1 MTTRNYIEVIER
13 AARVFDCLAEKDD
26 QGVPLP
32 EIVRHTGL
40 VKSSVFRLLFTLGKL
55 GYVERV
61 EPGPRYWLGPRLRSL
76 SAAAFHSRGLT
87 RTALPYMESLLTRF
101 RETVNLGV
109 LDGSEVLYVQVLE
122 SPEMFRMAA
131 RVGMRSA
138 LHSTAMGKALLAY
151 LPLAEREKV
160 LPHKLQSLT
169 SRTLADR
176 SILLKDLESV
186 RARGYAVDSEE
197 DSQGVRCVGAPI
209 LDGAHR
215 VVAAMSVSA
224 PAIRMPADRMQ
235 KIARKVSKACLD
247 ISRELGWRLVNA
259 AAR

>member
-1 MTTRNYIEVIER
+1 
-13 AARVFDCLAEKDD
+13 
-26 QGVPLP
+26 
-32 EIVRHTGL
+32 
-40 VKSSVFRLLFTLGKL
+40 
-55 GYVERV
+55 
-61 EPGPRYWLGPRLRSL
+61 
-76 SAAAFHSRGLT
+76 
-87 RTALPYMESLLTRF
+87 MESLLTRF